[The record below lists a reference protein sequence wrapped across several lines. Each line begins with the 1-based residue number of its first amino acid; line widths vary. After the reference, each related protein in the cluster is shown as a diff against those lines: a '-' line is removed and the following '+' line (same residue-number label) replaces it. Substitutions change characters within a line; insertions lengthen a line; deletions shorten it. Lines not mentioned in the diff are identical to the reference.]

1 MPAAVCGYLITLLCS
16 FLNVIDQ
23 AEESSERAE
32 STGADADD
40 HLITLPLDDQSELAV
55 SMGTRKAAS
64 PGLRSIF
71 SRPTTCLCFDHLL
84 L

>member
-1 MPAAVCGYLITLLCS
+1 MDIVIIFICS

-32 STGADADD
+32 STVADTDY
-40 HLITLPLDDQSELAV
+40 HLITLPLNDQSELAV
-55 SMGTRKAAS
+55 SMGTWKAAS